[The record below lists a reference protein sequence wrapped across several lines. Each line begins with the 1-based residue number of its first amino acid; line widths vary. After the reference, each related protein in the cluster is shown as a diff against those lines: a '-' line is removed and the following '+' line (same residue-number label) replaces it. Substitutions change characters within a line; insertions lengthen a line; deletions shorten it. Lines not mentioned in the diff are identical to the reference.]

1 MGRVNLWYRSRD
13 EELVCVRRV
22 GHLPMRANRLFLRLY
37 LLRGAQ
43 LWVGTRALLTAV
55 IMYAGA
61 DPLRLSAG
69 GMLVSIL
76 LSVAVN
82 FAAVR
87 RNQERVMLG
96 NMGFGPLF
104 LGALFAA
111 PALVGELAIR
121 FGAASR

>member
-1 MGRVNLWYRSRD
+1 
-13 EELVCVRRV
+13 
-22 GHLPMRANRLFLRLY
+22 MRASRLFLRQY
-37 LLRGAQ
+37 LLRGVQ
-43 LWVGTRALLTAV
+43 LWAGTRALLTAV

-61 DPLRLSAG
+61 DPLRLSMG
-69 GMLVSIL
+69 SMLVSIL

-87 RNQERVMLG
+87 RNHERVLLG

-121 FGAASR
+121 IGAGASR

>member
-1 MGRVNLWYRSRD
+1 
-13 EELVCVRRV
+13 
-22 GHLPMRANRLFLRLY
+22 MRANRLFLRLY

-43 LWVGTRALLTAV
+43 LWVATRALLTGIIV
-55 IMYAGA
+55 YAGA
-61 DPLRLSAG
+61 DPLRLSAL
-69 GMLVSIL
+69 GMLESIL

-87 RNQERVMLG
+87 RNQERVLLG

-111 PALVGELAIR
+111 PALVGELVVRI
-121 FGAASR
+121 GAGASR